1 MPVFTKLLI
10 FLFFF
15 SMEKFKSKKTR
26 EKENH
31 IKKLQLVLIKINNTN
46 YTQNTEGTYE
56 SHWAHWTYEI
66 KSIKS
71 TSIKKTKKKHRVK
84 QQCLHWVQ
92 HQVVQIRTRHVK
104 AIVKHWIK
112 PRHNFPT
119 LHVGRQ
125 KFCHKIFTKFLTLN
139 IFLQCFWI

>member
-1 MPVFTKLLI
+1 M
-10 FLFFF
+10 
-15 SMEKFKSKKTR
+15 
-26 EKENH
+26 
-31 IKKLQLVLIKINNTN
+31 VLIKINNTN
-46 YTQNTEGTYE
+46 YTQKTKGAYE

-71 TSIKKTKKKHRVK
+71 TSIKKTKKKRRVK

-112 PRHNFPT
+112 SRHNFPT

-125 KFCHKIFTKFLTLN
+125 KFCHKIFTKFFDSEY
-139 IFLQCFWI
+139 IPSMFLDIVNWDSFSSVTSHLESPLDNSFCWR